1 MKACK
6 SPETLEAVPCPAPE
20 SRDHRPRESMDILLK
35 TEDKMRG
42 LESMHPNLLF
52 A

>member
-1 MKACK
+1 
-6 SPETLEAVPCPAPE
+6 
-20 SRDHRPRESMDILLK
+20 MDILLK